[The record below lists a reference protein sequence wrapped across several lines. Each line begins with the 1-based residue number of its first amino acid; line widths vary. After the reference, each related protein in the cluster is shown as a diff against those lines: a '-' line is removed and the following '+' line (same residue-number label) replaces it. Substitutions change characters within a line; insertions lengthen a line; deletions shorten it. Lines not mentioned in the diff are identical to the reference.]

1 MMDSGLIWDALVT
14 ATADDLDDVLAAI
27 EAYRLAAM
35 LVARVASSA
44 PMRHLLPGAV
54 NCARRHEQELRA
66 LTCFE
71 PKEEGMGLYV
81 N

>member
-1 MMDSGLIWDALVT
+1 MDKGLIWDALVT
-14 ATADDLDDVLAAI
+14 ATADDIDEVLAAI

-54 NCARRHEQELRA
+54 DCARRHEQELRA
-66 LTCFE
+66 RTASN
-71 PKEEGMGLYV
+71 PRRRAWAYT
-81 N
+81 